1 MQILSGI
8 VITPTDIPVFSN
20 TTGMPYPA
28 DSNKAKTLLG
38 KHLLNPVDFVREIEN
53 AFHMGV
59 RTFVEVGPKSVLTSL
74 IKSILKDGLFHAV
87 ALDDSSGRK
96 PGMTDLARAICQLA
110 SMGHPVDLTSW
121 EPSVGKQQKKMMRI
135 PITGTN
141 YKKSKPL
148 AEGKAPA
155 TGSRQ
160 AARDNPQQTKT
171 CVNQLNTADHGGFIA
186 IPEPTNTN
194 MKTMDKDSEKH
205 HPFILDALAVVQKGL
220 GSMQALQAQTA
231 KAHQKFLETQ
241 TEANRAL
248 QKMMENIQRLAEA
261 SLNTTTDLNN
271 LDSAYDALKDKRP
284 DSAISETSFT
294 TPTIHHPPPDP
305 VDDVQPPYQ
314 PGEIPSAPEPAP
326 TITAQEPTDSRQHKE
341 KDPDDKA
348 KKGVEHDLLATVSQL
363 TGYPIEML
371 DLDMDIE
378 ADLGIDSIKRV
389 EILSSLE
396 EQIPSLPP
404 ISPEVMG
411 GLKTLGQ
418 IIETI
423 ENVSVSVVVPES
435 EPQDAPNRQSIE
447 NLLLETVGRLTGY
460 PVEMLGLDMNIEADL
475 GIDSIKRV
483 EILSSLEEE
492 IPNLPTLSP
501 EIMGEIKTLGQ
512 IVEVLS
518 NTPTTAAPQHE
529 TKSVCADNTGF
540 CGKKIDVMP
549 DASTSAQTDVSAVE
563 FSSHVERRVV
573 SLVKQPLEK
582 NNRIALAENR
592 RVFITDDNT
601 DLSDAIAHR
610 LNSMNIKTAILSS
623 DRSLVTRVA
632 AEDVEKAAGLI
643 IISNND
649 SHNTGFLKD
658 AFLLANRMAS
668 GLLQSGSEGG
678 ALFATITRLDGA
690 FGFKNRGVVNPM
702 QGGLAGLSK
711 TAAREWES
719 VSCHALDISP
729 DWKDNDRI
737 AATVVDELL
746 YAETLGPNEI
756 GLDADTRWTLA
767 LEPACYPQGAI
778 DISQEDVIVVTGGAR
793 GVTASAVVALA
804 QQTRPTLA
812 LLGRSPYPTPE
823 PEWLAPLENEGTI
836 KKAILEHDF
845 NGQKASP
852 LELEKAY
859 KAYMANR
866 EIANNLNK
874 IAQTGANVHYYDVDI
889 RDAGQVKQV
898 LDDIRSVCG
907 AIKGIVHGAGILE
920 DRWIVDKTLEQF
932 ETVFDTKVKGLCS
945 LLEATQQDHLKYL
958 VLFSS
963 VAARFGN
970 NGQVDYAMANE
981 VLNKMAQQESITR
994 PDCKV
999 ISINWGPW
1007 DGGMVCAA
1015 LKKKFNDNGVSLIPM
1030 DAGARCM
1037 LNEMMGDK
1045 NQPVEVV
1052 IGANVVSGKKKS
1064 GVQNIFNSPAQR
1076 AHTREKEAPSLTV
1089 RQRLAM

>member
-1 MQILSGI
+1 M
-8 VITPTDIPVFSN
+8 
-20 TTGMPYPA
+20 
-28 DSNKAKTLLG
+28 
-38 KHLLNPVDFVREIEN
+38 
-53 AFHMGV
+53 
-59 RTFVEVGPKSVLTSL
+59 
-74 IKSILKDGLFHAV
+74 
-87 ALDDSSGRK
+87 
-96 PGMTDLARAICQLA
+96 
-110 SMGHPVDLTSW
+110 
-121 EPSVGKQQKKMMRI
+121 
-135 PITGTN
+135 
-141 YKKSKPL
+141 
-148 AEGKAPA
+148 
-155 TGSRQ
+155 
-160 AARDNPQQTKT
+160 
-171 CVNQLNTADHGGFIA
+171 
-186 IPEPTNTN
+186 
-194 MKTMDKDSEKH
+194 
-205 HPFILDALAVVQKGL
+205 
-220 GSMQALQAQTA
+220 
-231 KAHQKFLETQ
+231 
-241 TEANRAL
+241 
-248 QKMMENIQRLAEA
+248 
-261 SLNTTTDLNN
+261 
-271 LDSAYDALKDKRP
+271 
-284 DSAISETSFT
+284 
-294 TPTIHHPPPDP
+294 
-305 VDDVQPPYQ
+305 
-314 PGEIPSAPEPAP
+314 
-326 TITAQEPTDSRQHKE
+326 
-341 KDPDDKA
+341 
-348 KKGVEHDLLATVSQL
+348 
-363 TGYPIEML
+363 
-371 DLDMDIE
+371 
-378 ADLGIDSIKRV
+378 
-389 EILSSLE
+389 
-396 EQIPSLPP
+396 
-404 ISPEVMG
+404 
-411 GLKTLGQ
+411 
-418 IIETI
+418 
-423 ENVSVSVVVPES
+423 
-435 EPQDAPNRQSIE
+435 DAPNRQSIE

-518 NTPTTAAPQHE
+518 NTPTSATPQHE
-529 TKSVCADNTGF
+529 TKSAYADNTGF
-540 CGKKIDVMP
+540 CRNEIEVMP

-582 NNRIALAENR
+582 NNRLSLAENR
-592 RVFITDDNT
+592 KVFITDDNT
-601 DLSDAIAHR
+601 DLSDAIAR
-610 LNSMNIKTAILSS
+610 QLNSMNIETAILSS
-623 DRSLVTRVA
+623 DRSLVTRMA

-643 IISNND
+643 IISNSD

-658 AFLLANRMAS
+658 AFLLTNRMAS

-690 FGFKNRGVVNPM
+690 FGFKNRGLVNPM

-711 TAAREWES
+711 TAAREWEN

-746 YAETLGPNEI
+746 YAENSGPNEI

-767 LEPACYPQGAI
+767 LEPACYPQGTI

-793 GVTASAVVALA
+793 GVTASTVVALA
-804 QQTRPTLA
+804 KQTRPTFA

-836 KKAILEHDF
+836 KKGILEHDF

-866 EIANNLNK
+866 EITNNLNK
-874 IAQTGANVHYYDVDI
+874 ITQTSANVHYYDVDI

-898 LDDIRSVCG
+898 LDDVRSSCG
-907 AIKGIVHGAGILE
+907 AIKGIVHGAGLLE

-932 ETVFDTKVKGLCS
+932 ETVFDTKVKGLCG

-994 PDCKV
+994 PHCKV
-999 ISINWGPW
+999 LSINWGPW

-1015 LKKKFNDNGVSLIPM
+1015 LKKKFNDNGVSLIPI

-1052 IGANVVSGKKKS
+1052 IGANVVAGKKKS
-1064 GVQNIFNSPAQR
+1064 GVQNIFKSPAQR
-1076 AHTREKEAPSLTV
+1076 APTREKDAPSLTV
-1089 RQRLAM
+1089 QQRLAM